1 MGRKDDLAEA
11 LARCITTTLEGTP
24 DIARS
29 ILSLFNLPGPTDSTP
44 EAKALAAATFL
55 TEIGFSGAAKACA
68 QAWQSAEKTAF
79 LTRFACPNP
88 WDGHW
93 KGHATHALDA
103 AFMLQNYNEYLPDG
117 QKAVAELMGRDLV
130 TFVNGQSLSGD
141 LASDDTGVPSKSYS
155 ADSVDGTGQDSADY
169 KKGDA
174 ARLEKRAAFAK
185 LIAGRV
191 EVLDRLMDAVGL
203 FMSGA

>member
-1 MGRKDDLAEA
+1 MGRKDDLAES
-11 LARCITTTLEGTP
+11 LTRCITTALAVTP
-24 DIARS
+24 DIIPS
-29 ILSLFNLPGPTDSTP
+29 ILSLFNLPGPADSTP
-44 EAKALAAATFL
+44 EAKALAVATFL

-68 QAWQSAEKTAF
+68 QAWQAAEKTAF

-117 QKAVAELMGRDLV
+117 LKLVAESMGRDLV
-130 TFVNGQSLSGD
+130 AFVNGESLSGD
-141 LASDDTGVPSKSYS
+141 LALGAKGVPSKSYN
-155 ADSVDGTGQDSADY
+155 ADSVDGTARDSAGY
-169 KKGDA
+169 KKRDA
-174 ARLEKRAAFAK
+174 VRLEKRAAFHE

-191 EVLDRLMDAVGL
+191 EVMDRLMDAVGL